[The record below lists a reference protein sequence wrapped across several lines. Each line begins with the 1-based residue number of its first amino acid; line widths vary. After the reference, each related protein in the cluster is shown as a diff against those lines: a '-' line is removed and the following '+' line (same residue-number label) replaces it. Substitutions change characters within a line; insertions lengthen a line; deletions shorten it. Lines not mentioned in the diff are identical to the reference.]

1 MRFEKGSTPQKKVG
15 SGGFGGRN
23 NVKRF
28 TQVFPG
34 LLPFHKELLA
44 HQKSLPTTGSK
55 GSTSK
60 TMSLPVRVQQ
70 STPYIEELVPRDVAG
85 RVDGVLPI
93 RGGGEM
99 NGSEGDERVVGVS
112 EG

>member
-1 MRFEKGSTPQKKVG
+1 
-15 SGGFGGRN
+15 
-23 NVKRF
+23 
-28 TQVFPG
+28 
-34 LLPFHKELLA
+34 
-44 HQKSLPTTGSK
+44 
-55 GSTSK
+55 
-60 TMSLPVRVQQ
+60 MSLPVRVQQ

-99 NGSEGDERVVGVS
+99 NESDGDERVVGVS